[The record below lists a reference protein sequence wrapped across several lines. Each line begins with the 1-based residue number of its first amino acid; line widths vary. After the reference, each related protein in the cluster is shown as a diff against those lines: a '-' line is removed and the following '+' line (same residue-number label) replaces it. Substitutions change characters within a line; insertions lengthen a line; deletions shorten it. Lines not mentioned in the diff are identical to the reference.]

1 MTDLE
6 TVERRS
12 PFNSLLVEDPPASKY
27 GTRINGQYLFPD
39 PETGGDR
46 KWTSVTTFVK
56 KIQDECQLHRWE
68 KQCILKGLTV
78 RPDLFLKA
86 CGTDPDDKAAL
97 DEIIAEAKTAG
108 GGDVGAN
115 KGTALHGWSE
125 QRARGELVRCP
136 TERAD
141 RVDGKL
147 IVRPADYVERLDAHT
162 TALREAHLVMVPE
175 LIERHVVMPSLGL
188 AGRIDGAARSLDH
201 GLCIVDTKT
210 FKKVYSILSTAMQ
223 LSSYSRAE
231 HMWDPTTL
239 TYIDMPWV
247 SPERGFVIW
256 VPMDDMI
263 APRGEIIAV
272 DLEKGWRACQV
283 ADEVREL
290 QNAGKRKNDM
300 HWLYVPDKAATV
312 AAVEAYAARIRDAET
327 VDELSTVWR
336 EAFEMGVWGPELQ
349 DAGQARQAVLLAAA
363 APTNPFL

>member
-39 PETGGDR
+39 PVTGGDR

-56 KIQDECQLHRWE
+56 KIQDEYQLHRWE

-136 TERAD
+136 TDWIE
-141 RVDGKL
+141 
-147 IVRPADYVERLDAHT
+147 YLDAHT
-162 TALREAHLVMVPE
+162 QALRDAHLVMVPE
-175 LIERHVVMPSLGL
+175 LIERHVIIPSLGL
-188 AGRIDGAARSLDH
+188 AGRIDGAAISLDH
-201 GLCIVDTKT
+201 GLTIVDTKT
-210 FKKVYSILSTAMQ
+210 FKQVYSILSTSMQ

-231 HMWDPTTL
+231 YMWDPATL
-239 TYIDMPWV
+239 TYVDMPWV
-247 SPERGFVIW
+247 SQERGFVIW
-256 VPMDDMI
+256 VPMERKIDERGEPI
-263 APRGEIIAV
+263 PARGEIIAV
-272 DLEKGWRACQV
+272 DLEKGWAACQA
-283 ADEVREL
+283 ADVVRQL

-300 HWLYVPDKAATV
+300 HWLYVPDRAATV

-336 EAFEMGVWGPELQ
+336 EAFEVGVWGPELQ
-349 DAGQARQAVLLAAA
+349 DAGQARQAALLASA